1 MKRMTRILPL
11 LLLALI
17 PGQLAAQAQAASKVL
32 TVESLADGVWQAQT
46 DQDVNAGWFLLGD
59 AVVAVDCGSDEATG
73 KAILQKIAETARK
86 PVRFLIITHSHADH
100 AGGVAPFV
108 AAGATVICQE
118 NAATGVGQLIATE
131 SKSRSGLMAVF
142 DGVGF
147 VGGSRRIAIYYM
159 GAAHTRG
166 DLVVF
171 LPDDKVL
178 FTGDVVSTK
187 KIPYMQSP
195 DVDPAGWERMLG
207 PLLQID
213 ADRIAPGHGP
223 SGNKQSIAATLAYVH
238 KVNQLAHEMVADDVP
253 DALVE
258 AKIKFKENT
267 VNEPLVLNVK
277 AAIRAEKARLAAG
290 GKAAGA
296 PAAGSPTGPARTPT
310 PDSKKK

>member
-1 MKRMTRILPL
+1 MKRMVRILML
-11 LLLALI
+11 VLLALI
-17 PGQLAAQAQAASKVL
+17 PGRLAAQAQAASKVL
-32 TVESLADGVWQAQT
+32 TVESLADGVWQAET
-46 DQDVNAGWFLLGD
+46 DQEVNAGWFLLGD

-73 KAILQKIAETARK
+73 KALLQKIAETAHK
-86 PVRFLIITHSHADH
+86 PVRFLIITHAHADH

-108 AAGATVICQE
+108 AAGATVLCQE
-118 NAATGVGQLIATE
+118 NAATGIGQLIATQ

-142 DGVGF
+142 EGLGF
-147 VGGSRRIAIYYM
+147 VGGSRRVAIYYM
-159 GAAHTRG
+159 GAAHSRG

-195 DVDPAGWERMLG
+195 DVDPPGWERILG
-207 PLLQID
+207 LLLQID

-223 SGNKQSIAATLAYVH
+223 SGNKESIASTLAYVQ
-238 KVNQLAHEMVADDVP
+238 KVNQLAQQMVADDVP

-258 AKIKFKENT
+258 AKIKFKEEN
-267 VNEPLVLNVK
+267 VNEPLVQNVK

-290 GKAAGA
+290 PPAGRA
-296 PAAGSPTGPARTPT
+296 PAAGTPKGPAPTPT
-310 PDSKKK
+310 PGSKKK